1 MITAAI
7 AMSASPAPAGKS
19 PWSEYKNSEG
29 RVYWSHSVTKQS
41 VWEKPD
47 ELKTPFEKAVSKTQ
61 WKQYTS
67 KNRPYYVH
75 SVTKETKWDLPQE
88 LLDLKEKVDQQEAA
102 KEERA
107 RRVAAGERSPTPIR
121 GSESPDIQAT
131 RENAVARYRS
141 PTPER
146 ERTPL
151 EVITMPPGGF
161 LTHDKAEEG
170 FIYLLKR
177 ERVDE
182 TWTWDQTMRQII
194 MDPLYKALGTLAEKK
209 AAFEKVTTAGEN
221 CADEQ
226 YTQSIITDRQ
236 AAKEARLA
244 RLRPLLFKL
253 FAQSPY
259 IKSYSTIKTADQ
271 VFAKERHW
279 REATAEERRL
289 LVDEFVT
296 DLRRRE
302 EVSKADITA
311 LTCRPPREIF
321 VGETCRFSATC
332 SNRSMS
338 RYLRPGGRRTT

>member
-1 MITAAI
+1 
-7 AMSASPAPAGKS
+7 
-19 PWSEYKNSEG
+19 
-29 RVYWSHSVTKQS
+29 

-209 AAFEKVTTAGEN
+209 AAFEKVTTAERIALTISTPKALLPIDKRPKRPDLPGSGHSSSSSLLK
-221 CADEQ
+221 AL
-226 YTQSIITDRQ
+226 TSSRTLQS
-236 AAKEARLA
+236 
-244 RLRPLLFKL
+244 RPRTRSL
-253 FAQSPY
+253 PRNG
-259 IKSYSTIKTADQ
+259 IGG
-271 VFAKERHW
+271 
-279 REATAEERRL
+279 RL
-289 LVDEFVT
+289 LP
-296 DLRRRE
+296 RRG
-302 EVSKADITA
+302 D
-311 LTCRPPREIF
+311 
-321 VGETCRFSATC
+321 FSWT
-332 SNRSMS
+332 S
-338 RYLRPGGRRTT
+338 L

>member
-1 MITAAI
+1 
-7 AMSASPAPAGKS
+7 MSASPAPAGKS

-209 AAFEKVTTAGEN
+209 AAFEKVTTA
-221 CADEQ
+221 
-226 YTQSIITDRQ
+226 DR
-236 AAKEARLA
+236 
-244 RLRPLLFKL
+244 
-253 FAQSPY
+253 
-259 IKSYSTIKTADQ
+259 I
-271 VFAKERHW
+271 
-279 REATAEERRL
+279 
-289 LVDEFVT
+289 
-296 DLRRRE
+296 
-302 EVSKADITA
+302 A
-311 LTCRPPREIF
+311 LTISTPKASSPIDKRPKRPDLPDSGHSSSSSLLRALTSSRTLQSRPRTRSLSRN
-321 VGETCRFSATC
+321 GTGGKPLPRRGDFSWM
-332 SNRSMS
+332 N
-338 RYLRPGGRRTT
+338 L